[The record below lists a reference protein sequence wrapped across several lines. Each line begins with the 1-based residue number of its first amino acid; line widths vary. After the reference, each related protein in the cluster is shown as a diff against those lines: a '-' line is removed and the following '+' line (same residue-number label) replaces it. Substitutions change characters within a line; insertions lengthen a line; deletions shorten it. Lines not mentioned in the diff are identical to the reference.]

1 MRTRRG
7 AFRWLLLAGMALAAP
22 AGAETACV
30 TAVALTDAGCLA
42 GTADPAAPA
51 LLTWTSSGAE
61 GPGWSLDLQAG
72 YASARVIVS
81 GAAGELFRLE
91 IPEGGYSGR
100 MPLWVAAPGDYALR
114 IEAGGASPFR
124 LRLAPVPVDLHEAG
138 AHADAATAMA
148 LPAGA
153 RLAGEATTDPDVFA
167 LDMTGAAARRL
178 YRLTLAMPPGGML
191 DLLLAGP
198 DGQPLYQTRTYAPE
212 LVLSDLG
219 FDPGAATLTLTAPG
233 DPVPYLLSLEATGP
247 RVQGREAEPNDT
259 AAGAQPLVPGKPASG
274 RIATTGDVDAWRLE
288 VTAAQEKALI
298 AIALKSR
305 TERTLCLTDT
315 AGAEL
320 QCRRGVSPALS
331 GLGLKAGSYLVTV
344 AGLPAEDDAYALT
357 ARLAGPRRPGV
368 EVEPNDSVAL
378 AGPLAEGVPVA
389 GTLDGEDTDW
399 YALHVEGAAQL
410 WTIAAAG
417 AGAARVVVSDF
428 AGAVLGSGEGEGG
441 TGAEARDVFLLPG
454 DYSVSVSGTGGATG
468 GTYRLTATPTGPP
481 DASAEREPNDSDA
494 EAQRLGFDAPR
505 TGSLSDS
512 SDRDTYR
519 FSLYA
524 PEHLRLSVEPAA
536 PAAIEV
542 ELEWGYPSTRRPQG
556 TTEGGPFVY
565 DAVLEPG
572 DYVVRLKAPARVG
585 YRIGLARADPF
596 DIPSDFEPNDTPGQ
610 AHDLPADGHVDGH
623 VASFRDADWFRLPPP
638 TADTTLTVAV
648 TGSVTAALQ
657 ENGAPV
663 VAGPDGAF
671 PVTAGGDLRLGV
683 TGDGAYGLDA
693 RLAGEPPPA
702 PLAPAPVEVS
712 LALETGKVAAFW
724 VRGQRVQGTATVANR
739 SDAPAEVELALVS
752 SHFAYRPEITDHVLR
767 LAPGETRQVPV
778 TVAVAPDTWADQ
790 PVSIALSASAAGHRP
805 AGARAGLVAE
815 ADAVPVAQEMV
826 FPLPAALT
834 GGFNIASAALGGLIS
849 LPDGDTSGENP
860 ATLQDGLVGDANTGA
875 FAVPVEALP
884 YVLTLRFPGMRAW
897 TVAGIAINPQAAGR
911 VYPAEQLRDFDLLL
925 SEDGETFAPALS
937 AALTA
942 LPIEQTFVLPHP
954 VTARAAQLRLKSNHA
969 DNVGKV
975 GLGEWKVI
983 LVPGEP
989 EGVSADLAEF
999 RRGGHVA
1006 WENVVV
1012 GSGPEDERAML
1023 GEGRSVAVTVPA
1035 GLRPEWVIGFH
1046 EDRAARITTL
1056 EWETGDARDGQ
1067 HAFPPLAVAVSR
1079 DGPLGPWETVGTW
1092 AVDPA
1097 ASGPR
1102 RWDLPAP
1109 IWARFLRFTAT
1120 APAAEELRWT
1130 WPKALRVFEQ
1140 PTGGGY
1146 RSVLAEWGQYNRAAI
1161 YEAGL
1166 PLPPPVTAAETAANA
1181 HQRAAARPLPPD
1193 GRAAGEARLNESE
1206 DWFSVEVPEGMNR
1219 LDLAL
1224 SGEPTVDVE
1233 PELSTADGAA
1243 VPLLPGD
1250 QAPDRR
1256 AFAATVAPGR
1266 YLLRI
1271 HEPPRSVAIAFD
1283 TSPSLANFAP
1293 VIRHAVADYAAGT
1306 VPGREYVNFLNF
1318 GSPFILKDWSDQPW
1332 VLEGAVLGRPPPGQ
1346 TDSSDLEATLGTVL
1360 GALAERSGV
1369 RAAILATDAETPGY
1383 PQRPEVWAR
1392 LAAVRPRLFPA
1403 HIGAGRDPQREKQIM
1418 QDLASVNGGFFAS
1431 ARTQA
1436 EMDVVAERAAAWL
1449 RHPARY
1455 RLEVTTR
1462 HDVPPE
1468 PGTLRVVAAS
1478 KPAGAAAPAPAVA
1491 PSALRRGAIEVILD
1505 ASGSMLQ
1512 RLDGE
1517 RRIAIAHATL
1527 GKLVTETL
1535 PAGTPFAL
1543 RAFGDDRPGSCET
1556 RLAAPLAPLDG
1567 RALAAQIDRV
1577 MPKNLAKT
1585 PIAASLRAVR
1595 EDLASAE
1602 GQRTVI
1608 LVTDGE
1614 ETCGGDPEAEIAAL
1628 RAGGFDVRVN
1638 IVGFAV
1644 DDAGLKETFRRWAE
1658 TGGGRYLDAADA
1670 RGLDAAVEA
1679 AVALPFRVR
1688 DAAGAVV
1695 AEGVVGGEAVTLPP
1709 GTYGVEIG
1717 DGAATETATILAAS
1731 PSEVTYA
1738 P

>member
-1 MRTRRG
+1 M
-7 AFRWLLLAGMALAAP
+7 ALLLAGLVLGDRADAQ
-22 AGAETACV
+22 ACV
-30 TAVALTDAGCLA
+30 EAVVLTDGGCLA
-42 GTADPAAPA
+42 GAVDRDTPA
-51 LLTWTSSGAE
+51 LLTWTSSGGA
-61 GPGWSLDLQAG
+61 GPGWSLDLDAG
-72 YASARVIVS
+72 YAAARLIVS
-81 GAAGELFRLE
+81 GTAGELFRVE
-91 IPEGGYSGR
+91 IPEGAYSGR
-100 MPLWVAAPGDYALR
+100 MPLWVAAPGAYALR
-114 IEAGGASPFR
+114 VEAGGPTPFR
-124 LRLAPVPVDLHEAG
+124 LRLAPEPADLRAGSPEAAG
-138 AHADAATAMA
+138 AAAAMA
-148 LPAGA
+148 LPVGA
-153 RLAGEATTDPDVFA
+153 RLAGEATAAPDVLA
-167 LDMTGAAARRL
+167 LDMTGAAARKL
-178 YRLTLAMPPGGML
+178 YRLTLAIPPGGMA
-191 DLLLAGP
+191 DLALAGP
-198 DGQPLYQTRTYAPE
+198 DGGVIYQTRTYAPA
-212 LVLSDLG
+212 LVLPDLG
-219 FDPGAATLTLTAPG
+219 FDPGAYTLAVTAPG
-233 DPVPYLLSLEATGP
+233 GPLPYLLSLDPTGP
-247 RVQGREAEPNDT
+247 RVPGREVEPNDT
-259 AAGAQPLVPGKPASG
+259 AAGAQTLTPGRPASG
-274 RIATTGDVDAWRLE
+274 RIAVTGDVDDWRLE
-288 VTAAQEKALI
+288 VTAAQQAALF

-305 TERTLCLTDT
+305 AERTLCLTDT
-315 AGAEL
+315 AGTEL

-331 GLGLKAGSYLVTV
+331 DLGLKAGAYLVTV
-344 AGLPAEDDAYALT
+344 AGLPSEDDAYALT

-368 EVEPNDSVAL
+368 EVEPNDTAAL

-389 GTLDGEDTDW
+389 GRLEGEDVDW

-410 WTIAAAG
+410 WTVAAAG
-417 AGAARVVVSDF
+417 PGVARVVVSDF
-428 AGAVLGSGEGEGG
+428 TGAVLGSGEGAGAA
-441 TGAEARDVFLLPG
+441 GAEARDVFLLPG
-454 DYSVSVSGTGGATG
+454 DYAVTVSGAGGD
-468 GTYRLTATPTGPP
+468 YRLTATPTGPP
-481 DASAEREPNDSDA
+481 DAGAEREPNDSDA

-505 TGSLSDS
+505 HGSLSDS
-512 SDRDTYR
+512 ADRDTWR

-524 PEHLRLSVEPAA
+524 PEHLRLSVEPEA

-542 ELEWGYPSTRRPQG
+542 ELEWGYPSTRRPKG
-556 TTEGGPFVY
+556 TTEGGAFVY

-572 DYVVRLKAPARVG
+572 DYVVRLKAPGRVG

-596 DIPSDFEPNDTPGQ
+596 DLPSDLEPNDTPGQ
-610 AHDLPADGHVDGH
+610 AHDLPGDGHVDGH
-623 VASFRDADWFRLPPP
+623 VASFRDADWFRLPVPP
-638 TADTTLTVAV
+638 ADTVLTAAA
-648 TGSVTAALQ
+648 TGSV
-657 ENGAPV
+657 V
-663 VAGPDGAF
+663 VAVQADGAAVAPGADGGF
-671 PVTAGGDLRLGV
+671 PVKAGADLRLGV
-683 TGDGAYGLDA
+683 TGDGAYALDA
-693 RLAGEPPPA
+693 RLAGQEGTPPPEPS
-702 PLAPAPVEVS
+702 PLAVTLVLDAD
-712 LALETGKVAAFW
+712 KVAAFW
-724 VRGQRVQGTATVANR
+724 IRGQRVHGMATVTNQG
-739 SDAPAEVELALVS
+739 DGPVEAALTLVS
-752 SHFAYRPEITDHVLR
+752 SHFAYRPEGTAAPLR
-767 LAPGETRQVPV
+767 LAPGETQRVPV
-778 TVAVAPDTWADQ
+778 AVAVAPDTWADQ
-790 PVSIALSASAAGHRP
+790 PVAIALRADVAGHRP
-805 AGARAGLVAE
+805 ASARAGLVADT
-815 ADAVPVAQEMV
+815 DAPPVAQETV

-849 LPDGDTSGENP
+849 LPDGDATGENP

-884 YVLTLRFPGMRAW
+884 YLLTLRFPGARAW

-925 SEDGETFAPALS
+925 SPDGETFVPALS
-937 AALTA
+937 GALTA
-942 LPIEQTFVLPHP
+942 LPIEQAFVLPQP

-989 EGVSADLAEF
+989 EGLSADLAEF

-1006 WENVVV
+1006 WGNVVV

-1023 GEGRSVAVTVPA
+1023 GEGRSVAVDVPA
-1035 GLRPEWVIGFH
+1035 GVRPEWVIGFH
-1046 EDRAARITTL
+1046 EDRAARITAL

-1079 DGPLGPWETVGTW
+1079 DGPLGPWEPVGRW
-1092 AVDPA
+1092 AVDA
-1097 ASGPR
+1097 DAQGAQ
-1102 RWDLPAP
+1102 RWVLPAP

-1120 APAAEELRWT
+1120 VPAAEALRWT

-1140 PTGGGY
+1140 PTDAEY
-1146 RSVLAEWGQYNRAAI
+1146 RSVLAEWGQYSRAAI

-1166 PLPPPVTAAETAANA
+1166 PLPPPVTAAETTGNG
-1181 HQRAAARPLPPD
+1181 HDRASARPLPPD
-1193 GRAAGEARLNESE
+1193 WRAAGEARLNQSE
-1206 DWFSVEVPEGMNR
+1206 DWFSVDVPAGMNR
-1219 LDLAL
+1219 LDLVL

-1233 PELSTADGAA
+1233 PALSAGDGSA
-1243 VPLLPGD
+1243 VALVPGVP
-1250 QAPDRR
+1250 APDRR

-1283 TSPSLANFAP
+1283 SSPSLANFAP

-1332 VLEGAVLGRPPPGQ
+1332 VLEGAVLGRPPAGQ

-1360 GALAERSGV
+1360 DALAERAGV

-1383 PQRPEVWAR
+1383 PRRPEVWAK
-1392 LAAVRPRLFPA
+1392 LAAVRPRIFPA

-1462 HDVPPE
+1462 NAEPPA
-1468 PGTLRVVAAS
+1468 PGTLRVVAAAQA
-1478 KPAGAAAPAPAVA
+1478 PAGAAPAAAAATPT
-1491 PSALRRGAIEVILD
+1491 PRRGAIEVILD

-1512 RLDGE
+1512 RLDGT

-1535 PAGTPFAL
+1535 PAGTPVAL
-1543 RAFGDDRPGSCET
+1543 RVFGDDRPGSCET

-1567 RALAAQIDRV
+1567 RALAAQIGEV
-1577 MPKNLAKT
+1577 MPKNRART
-1585 PIAASLRAVR
+1585 PLAASLRAVR
-1595 EDLASAE
+1595 DDLADAT
-1602 GQRTVI
+1602 GGRTVI

-1614 ETCGGDPEAEIAAL
+1614 ETCGGDPQVEIAAL
-1628 RAGGFDVRVN
+1628 RAEGFDVRVN

-1644 DDAGLKETFRRWAE
+1644 ADAGLKETFRRWAE

-1670 RGLDAAVEA
+1670 KGLDAAVQA

-1695 AEGVVGGEAVTLPP
+1695 AEGVVGGDAVSLPP

-1717 DGAATETATILAAS
+1717 DGGAPLAATVLAAT